1 MHTYSF
7 VINKKEYLIC
17 GDTIRQAV
25 HDNSKYFDKIFE
37 GCTVKSLL
45 LMPFDDGNTEQ
56 TEYKLRIEYY
66 NITHYKLNRLRTK
79 PTLHKMV
86 ISLFLLD

>member
-1 MHTYSF
+1 MHTYLF

-37 GCTVKSLL
+37 GCTIKSLL
-45 LMPFDDGNTEQ
+45 LEHFDENTEQ
-56 TEYKLRIEYY
+56 TEYKLKIEYY
-66 NITHYKLNRLRTK
+66 NTPRCNFNRLCAK

>member
-1 MHTYSF
+1 MHTYLF

-37 GCTVKSLL
+37 GCTIKSLL
-45 LMPFDDGNTEQ
+45 LEHFDENTEQ
-56 TEYKLRIEYY
+56 TEYKLQIDYY
-66 NITHYKLNRLRTK
+66 NTPRCNLNRLFAK